1 LAKLPPVGRTVAVA
15 LVQRTKTPFIESAAD
30 DGWSA
35 DGSISVGETLQ
46 ARREELGLALDDVAE
61 GLRIK
66 PSYLAALERGRLEEL
81 PGQTYAIGFIR
92 AYADYLG
99 LGVDEVMSAFK
110 AETSAF
116 DARPDL
122 SLPVPLAERS
132 LPGGAMLLVA
142 LILALCG
149 YGTWYYLSTAE
160 RSHPE
165 RVTEVP
171 SPLRGAKPGPA
182 VVEPPVIASAGTS
195 GSAVG
200 AAVASPAHDS
210 VPPSPA
216 GMPASGGTVI
226 AAAPPPIISPAP
238 IVGPMGSV
246 SPAPSP
252 ASAPANLAPG
262 VAAGRDAGRPAV
274 ANPQPPAP
282 AEAGRPA
289 MPGGSARIVIRA
301 TADCWVQV
309 RDAEQSLVFSRV
321 LRAGESYSVPQR
333 AGLSMRTGNAG
344 VLQIAVDGRN
354 VPPIGTV
361 GTLRRNVV
369 LDPEALIAGT
379 AVKG

>member
-1 LAKLPPVGRTVAVA
+1 LDGDIA
-15 LVQRTKTPFIESAAD
+15 LVQRGKTVFIESATD
-30 DGWSA
+30 DGWST

-46 ARREELGLALDDVAE
+46 ERREELGLALDDVAE

-92 AYADYLG
+92 AYADYVG
-99 LGVDEVMSAFK
+99 LDVEEVLSRFK
-110 AETSAF
+110 AETAAF

-122 SLPVPLAERS
+122 SFPVPLAERS

-149 YGTWYYLSTAE
+149 YGTWYYLSTGE

-165 RVTEVP
+165 RVAEVP
-171 SPLRGAKPGPA
+171 SPLSTTRLGPGPA
-182 VVEPPVIASAGTS
+182 EPSMPGSAGTS
-195 GSAVG
+195 AGPAVG
-200 AAVASPAHDS
+200 AAAASPVPGDGAASPATRS
-210 VPPSPA
+210 
-216 GMPASGGTVI
+216 PASG
-226 AAAPPPIISPAP
+226 AATAASPPQPAIISPAP
-238 IVGPMGSV
+238 IVGQAPVVG
-246 SPAPSP
+246 PAGGGTAAPS
-252 ASAPANLAPG
+252 ALS
-262 VAAGRDAGRPAV
+262 AV
-274 ANPQPPAP
+274 ANPLPGSAGGRDPTRTAAVNPQSPPP
-282 AEAGRPA
+282 DVTRPT
-289 MPGGSARIVIRA
+289 GLSGSARIVIRA

-321 LRAGESYSVPQR
+321 LKAGESYSVPQR
-333 AGLSMRTGNAG
+333 GGLSMRTGNAG

-354 VPPIGTV
+354 VPPIGNV
-361 GTLRRNVV
+361 GALRRNVA